1 MIVEIASHGAVIK
14 RDHDLFIVIGD
25 DGKKEIPAEKVDCI
39 IVSSN
44 ALISTQAIKLCV
56 EKQIQLVLSEYS
68 GKPFARLWVAN
79 PGKNT
84 MIRRKQYLN
93 TETELGF
100 LISRDLVKIKISRQ
114 KSLLLYLKNNRSSEI
129 SEIEYAI
136 SIIAVALEKIMQIQY
151 EPGFKSNLLGQEG
164 YCASVYFK
172 AIAKCIPQ
180 KWIFENRSKHPA
192 IDEFNALLNYV
203 YGLGYLSM
211 EKIIILSGLDPNA
224 GFFHSDSYGKPT
236 LSYDLLEL
244 VRPLLDRLVVTL
256 FTKRIVMDNWFE
268 IQQTDEKIVVGVY
281 LTKYAR
287 KKTIDSF
294 SEKYKKLIDKEGWN
308 YCRKLI
314 KLLSSSS

>member
-1 MIVEIASHGAVIK
+1 
-14 RDHDLFIVIGD
+14 LFIVIGD
-25 DGKKEIPAEKVDCI
+25 QGKKEIPAEKVDCI

-44 ALISTQAIKLCV
+44 ALISTQAIKLCI

-114 KSLLLYLKNNRSSEI
+114 RSLLLYLRNNRGSEI
-129 SEIEYAI
+129 SEVEYAI
-136 SIIAVALEKIMQIQY
+136 SRITLTLEKLEQINY
-151 EPGFKSNLLGQEG
+151 ESNFKSNFLGQEG
-164 YCASVYFK
+164 FCASVYFK
-172 AIAKCIPQ
+172 AISKCIPQ
-180 KWIFENRSKHPA
+180 KWVFENRSKHPA
-192 IDEFNALLNYV
+192 IDEFNAVLNYV

-236 LSYDLLEL
+236 LSYDILEI

-256 FTKRIVMDNWFE
+256 FTKRIVIDDWFE
-268 IQQTDEKIVVGVY
+268 IHQTSDKIVGIY

-287 KKTIDSF
+287 KKIIDSF

-314 KLLSSSS
+314 KLLSS